1 MKMSTTK
8 SKYAK
13 SAEQIK
19 IELDETLKRLE
30 QGVRDVFTSE
40 NYLEYLRFFAKMH
53 NYSFNNTILIL
64 SQLPTA
70 SFCASYQTWKSLKCP
85 VKKGQKGLSI
95 LVPIPYK
102 QEQTV
107 ACKDKN
113 GQTIYNSDGSKQ
125 TEKIYVERIC
135 FRIGKVFDI
144 SQTAGELPTL
154 AHELYGNNDGFA
166 KAITELMQ
174 NPDIVIDY
182 DNDLI
187 GTNTNGYYH
196 VAEHRIA
203 LKSGMSINQTMKT
216 LIHERAHSILHTK
229 DGNHYTRNEAEVQAE
244 STAFVVSE
252 VLGLDTSDYS
262 FGYIAGWSNGKD
274 LKELQQS
281 LSIIEKTS
289 REILTW
295 ITDNCSLSIPNMK
308 LTV

>member
-1 MKMSTTK
+1 MSTTK

-13 SAEQIK
+13 SAEQK
-19 IELDETLKRLE
+19 KFELDETLKRLE

-102 QEQTV
+102 QEQSVT
-107 ACKDKN
+107 CKDKN

-166 KAITELMQ
+166 KAITELME
-174 NPDIVIDY
+174 NPDIVIAY